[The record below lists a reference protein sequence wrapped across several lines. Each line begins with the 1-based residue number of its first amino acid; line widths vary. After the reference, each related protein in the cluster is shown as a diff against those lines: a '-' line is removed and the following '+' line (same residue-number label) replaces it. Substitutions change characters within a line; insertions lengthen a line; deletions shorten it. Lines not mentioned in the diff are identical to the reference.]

1 MERKFH
7 FPKYKKLFTFR
18 ALKVFSWNIRSFKV
32 SVSWNMRKFF
42 QGFRFLN
49 HKKFS
54 RGGFF
59 YFSSLGW
66 IVQGSISGNLRKAF
80 IWVNT
85 RKAMFRENVI
95 FLILELESSISGNI
109 RNFLRS
115 EFFFSFFWGGALT
128 GMCEVALKY
137 NTNSSSDE
145 TSLGVTTIARSI
157 SHRYRNMEVIVSGLL
172 PRDIH
177 WSKQGVKINNANA
190 YLRDYYKKSNK
201 KTFMRQEPDWT
212 LPDNSL
218 NIWNYIIKFTF
229 TWLKTETPNSQTL
242 KHCRSYYHQSS

>member
-1 MERKFH
+1 
-7 FPKYKKLFTFR
+7 
-18 ALKVFSWNIRSFKV
+18 
-32 SVSWNMRKFF
+32 
-42 QGFRFLN
+42 
-49 HKKFS
+49 
-54 RGGFF
+54 
-59 YFSSLGW
+59 
-66 IVQGSISGNLRKAF
+66 
-80 IWVNT
+80 
-85 RKAMFRENVI
+85 MFRENVI

-115 EFFFSFFWGGALT
+115 EFFFSFFLGGALT

-157 SHRYRNMEVIVSGLL
+157 SHRYPNMEVIVSGLL

-201 KTFMRQEPDWT
+201 KTFMRQEPD
-212 LPDNSL
+212 
-218 NIWNYIIKFTF
+218 
-229 TWLKTETPNSQTL
+229 
-242 KHCRSYYHQSS
+242 

>member
-1 MERKFH
+1 MSKHKKGYVSRKCNFFNIRARKFH
-7 FPKYKKLFTFR
+7 FRKYKELF
-18 ALKVFSWNIRSFKV
+18 S
-32 SVSWNMRKFF
+32 
-42 QGFRFLN
+42 Q
-49 HKKFS
+49 
-54 RGGFF
+54 
-59 YFSSLGW
+59 W
-66 IVQGSISGNLRKAF
+66 IL
-80 IWVNT
+80 
-85 RKAMFRENVI
+85 
-95 FLILELESSISGNI
+95 
-109 RNFLRS
+109 
-115 EFFFSFFWGGALT
+115 FFFFFGGGALT

-157 SHRYRNMEVIVSGLL
+157 SHRYPNMEVIVSGLL